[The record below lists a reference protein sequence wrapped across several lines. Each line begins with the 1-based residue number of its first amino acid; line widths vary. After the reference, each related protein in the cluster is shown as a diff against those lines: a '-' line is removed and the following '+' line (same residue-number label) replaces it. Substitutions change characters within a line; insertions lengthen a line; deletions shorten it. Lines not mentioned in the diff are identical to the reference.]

1 VIDRDEHLHPGT
13 TLESLA
19 GLESALVRQGVD
31 RQDAQALVERIG
43 S

>member
-1 VIDRDEHLHPGT
+1 MIDRDEYLDPGT

-19 GLESALVRQGVD
+19 GLEPPLVRQGAD
-31 RQDAQALVERIG
+31 GRNAPALVERVG

>member
-19 GLESALVRQGVD
+19 GLEPALVRQGAD
-31 RQDAQALVERIG
+31 GQNASALVERIG